1 MSYFLVFLGMLGVF
15 AGLILLIIGLIKKKK
30 MKGGLVLGISIVAF
44 IIGFIMVPTNST
56 ESTDKSK
63 DKEKVETAVKPK
75 EEAPEDKTTREKKE
89 TEEKALAEQKAKEE
103 AEAKVKAEEEARL
116 KAEQVASFAVTW
128 QNKVKEIATMNGT
141 PTEKYDA
148 VMLYAKDYPSIEAEI
163 KEFEKYIITEYKSK
177 NYVAD
182 LNNAEYMLSNIF
194 RANVINRFYG
204 EVQSP
209 INNFA
214 FDFYQN
220 TKYTYRGV
228 DTLDSSAVRSNER
241 QMDKALKQM
250 GK

>member
-1 MSYFLVFLGMLGVF
+1 MFNMSYFLVFLGMLGIF

-44 IIGFIMVPTNST
+44 IIGFIMVPTNNT

-63 DKEKVETAVKPK
+63 DKEKVETATKPK

-103 AEAKVKAEEEARL
+103 EARL
-116 KAEQVASFAVTW
+116 KSEQVASVAVTW
-128 QNKVKEIATMNGT
+128 QDKVKEIATMNGT

-148 VMLYAKDYPSIEAEI
+148 VMLYAKDYPSTEAEI
-163 KEFEKYIITEYKSK
+163 KDFEKYIITEYKSK

-182 LNNAEYMLSNIF
+182 INNAEYMLSNIF

-209 INNFA
+209 INNFS